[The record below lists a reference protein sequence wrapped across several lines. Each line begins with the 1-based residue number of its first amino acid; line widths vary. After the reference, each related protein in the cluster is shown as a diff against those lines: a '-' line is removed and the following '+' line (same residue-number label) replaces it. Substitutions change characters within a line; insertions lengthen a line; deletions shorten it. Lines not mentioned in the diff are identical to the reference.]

1 MGNFKIAYVVIVKN
15 HVYKFTIALRLAY
28 IIFRTVVLFHQD
40 VVRVLKAP
48 LHPPTTAASRFPSI
62 FPFRFSRPH
71 HRRHR
76 RFIHRRQRHPVSHQF
91 SPFDFPGH
99 TTAVIA
105 ASSTDD
111 SGIPSQDLAVLL
123 EVDGVLVDAYRGNR
137 IAFNKAFEKLGLD
150 CASWSEPVYSDL
162 LRCFFG
168 YLLLYYFLAC
178 AYVLMEKVDT
188 LLLLSQQDERH
199 LLERNVNSA
208 LQIKTEELK
217 RNLLQCYKAASLGT
231 TVAELKIETLGRTA
245 AELQIEKTTVFVL
258 E

>member
-1 MGNFKIAYVVIVKN
+1 MPRTFNYN
-15 HVYKFTIALRLAY
+15 HACKFP
-28 IIFRTVVLFHQD
+28 
-40 VVRVLKAP
+40 K
-48 LHPPTTAASRFPSI
+48 PTTNVT
-62 FPFRFSRPH
+62 
-71 HRRHR
+71 
-76 RFIHRRQRHPVSHQF
+76 VSHQF

-178 AYVLMEKVDT
+178 AYVLMEKVMMI
-188 LLLLSQQDERH
+188 H
-199 LLERNVNSA
+199 LDFMSSCN
-208 LQIKTEELK
+208 
-217 RNLLQCYKAASLGT
+217 QC
-231 TVAELKIETLGRTA
+231 IEF
-245 AELQIEKTTVFVL
+245 Q
-258 E
+258 